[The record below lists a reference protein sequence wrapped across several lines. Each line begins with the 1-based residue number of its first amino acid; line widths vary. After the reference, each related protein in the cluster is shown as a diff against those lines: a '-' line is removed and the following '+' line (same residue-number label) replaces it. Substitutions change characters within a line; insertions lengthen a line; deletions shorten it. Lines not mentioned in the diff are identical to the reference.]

1 MGGGGGCETEECG
14 PRMMGAAAT
23 RRQLF
28 VAKGGSG
35 TRGAGSSAFSRGC
48 ITPGCYWNCP
58 DFGMTLQ
65 AKHNT
70 PVGCMEPEGL
80 PVCDPWLTAAP
91 PTQTGS
97 CLRAGTLSAISIS
110 DPQHLA
116 QCLTHIKCSVSELVE
131 HSYPRPQAPGRSLL
145 PPTGTLGSSGQ
156 GPHPPPTSSCTHSL
170 PPPPRCAS

>member
-14 PRMMGAAAT
+14 PRIMGAAAT
-23 RRQLF
+23 QRQLF

-91 PTQTGS
+91 SAQLDRQLSESRDLICNKHQRPTAPSPVPDTYKV
-97 CLRAGTLSAISIS
+97 LS
-110 DPQHLA
+110 
-116 QCLTHIKCSVSELVE
+116 K
-131 HSYPRPQAPGRSLL
+131 
-145 PPTGTLGSSGQ
+145 
-156 GPHPPPTSSCTHSL
+156 
-170 PPPPRCAS
+170 